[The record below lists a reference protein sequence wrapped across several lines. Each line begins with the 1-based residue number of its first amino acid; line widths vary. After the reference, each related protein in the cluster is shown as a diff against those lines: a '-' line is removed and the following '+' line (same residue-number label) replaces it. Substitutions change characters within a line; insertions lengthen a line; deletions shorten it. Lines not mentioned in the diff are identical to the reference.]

1 MNLKRAVARIISQ
14 EAVEIRS
21 LPIEDDSGVT
31 NRVASP
37 QAGIFS
43 CFIRLA
49 NGSVREMIVKCKSA
63 AIIANGIRLLSK
75 GDPML
80 FWQLVSEHKVLGYNG
95 SSVRESVLYS
105 GIDRALAKYMPHF
118 IGSYTQ
124 PFTRSCFIAMEK
136 LPQSPPHTSQLYRL
150 IDIITYFHVR
160 YYNDLAAAARL
171 KLNRYTV
178 RDHKAI
184 RRSLKR
190 MFHRLDAENAVIFG
204 ADKLAIVEDFLR
216 TIHIEYR
223 GVSFHCTLTHNDFSP
238 RNISAYG
245 DDIRIY
251 DWELAAYQNPEHDII
266 ELLISMLHDLSDSE
280 VLDALRY
287 QRERLSLSTGIV
299 LTDRQYRDI
308 LRFNTLEYCV
318 NKLTI
323 LRLAGK
329 HLGLNYTEKLAENA
343 ARMMDILNITQKREE
358 YATGT

>member
-14 EAVEIRS
+14 EAVEISS

-49 NGSVREMIVKCKSA
+49 DGSEREMIVKCKSA
-63 AIIANGIRLLSK
+63 AIIANGIRLLSEC
-75 GDPML
+75 DPLL

-105 GIDRALAKYMPHF
+105 GIDHDLVKYMPDF
-118 IGSYTQ
+118 IGSYTH
-124 PFTRSCFIAMEK
+124 PFTSSCFVAMEK
-136 LPQSPPHTSQLYRL
+136 LPQSQPDKTQLCRL
-150 IDIITYFHVR
+150 IDIINEFHTR
-160 YYNDLAAAARL
+160 YYNDDSAAEDL
-171 KLNRYTV
+171 KLNRYTALNY
-178 RDHKAI
+178 KSI
-184 RRSLKR
+184 RCCLKR
-190 MFHRLDAENAVIFG
+190 MFHRLDAENADIFG
-204 ADKLAIVEDFLR
+204 ADKLAVVEDFLR

-223 GVSFHCTLTHNDFSP
+223 GVCFHCTLTHNDFSP

-287 QRERLSLSTGIV
+287 QRERLSLSTGTV

-329 HLGLNYTEKLAENA
+329 HLNLDYTERLAENT